1 MKVLKEVIS
10 TYIEEDGKI
19 KITETPLIRCGEC
32 EWWVSAEESIFNGY
46 CSKQIDAFNLF
57 DETDFCSY
65 GERRTD
71 EKTL

>member
-19 KITETPLIRCGEC
+19 KITETPLVRCREC
-32 EWWVSAEESIFNGY
+32 KHYAFGS
-46 CSKQIDAFNLF
+46 CSKLHLIVSD
-57 DETDFCSY
+57 DYFCKD

-71 EKTL
+71 E

>member
-32 EWWVSAEESIFNGY
+32 IYWHDGRCWNMKGLNKTDGVVNA
-46 CSKQIDAFNLF
+46 D
-57 DETDFCSY
+57 DFCSY

-71 EKTL
+71 E